1 MAKIETQSFT
11 KKETKAL
18 EEQDVLIRDVI
29 NRFEQEKF
37 PKYINNYKQYL
48 WYTLDRLA
56 DIESWQTNISYPL
69 AASIVDTE
77 FANLFDFNFV
87 FWVQESIFKNL
98 CWDVFDYKSQGKQA
112 LKWSLKE
119 CLITWEWF
127 TETSL
132 FKKKEEYTFLKWKYK
147 QTVVTKKPSI
157 DFISIFNVFYDDVQ
171 WINKSWYQIKR
182 VFNTWD
188 FIKDKYWV
196 LFDDW
201 KTKKVNIHWFIN
213 KVLAITNKTKTRYSL
228 YDYNPIKRINNFSNI
243 ITKSYNNWVPLST
256 MIWSVRDELSTIDK
270 NNFYLVQDKRSYEVV
285 EYICKWKLTVYIDWN
300 LLYHGEPILDWDV
313 SSIRWISFNEIP
325 GAWTSNW
332 QIDNLSHLQNM
343 QTSIWNW
350 FLDNMKMQLSWMFTV
365 KWNVAALSR
374 DGKLRFEKFKAIKLT
389 WDSDIKRL
397 DLWLND
403 FSPINTIQ
411 FVEQI
416 TEKRA
421 WVNGYLLWGQSKVER
436 VSDSI
441 NLIHDQYKS
450 KLTPVIDS
458 VQIMMWWVA
467 KAWILTYLKHFTE
480 AELKELWLNI
490 TFKDKKLYVNELEV
504 EKIIRDEA
512 ISFKFNSLRNIEK
525 EKKRWIIKEIF
536 MSLIQMKQDVNVDEI
551 MNALLDDDFDLDK
564 LKNFKML
571 NKWAKVWNEWPKKF
585 WFTEEESDF
594 KGNEWIDNTEL
605 LAEDIPAEIEDK
617 VEDPLAALNALWI

>member
-37 PKYINNYKQYL
+37 PKYIDNYKQYL